1 MENEVTYQGKAYGM
15 TGSRLKIIAIIIMF
29 IDHFAAVYLD
39 RVMSAERVYVNYDD
53 FSGMGALAWTYLIMR
68 LIGRV
73 AFPIF
78 IFLLIEGVCHTR
90 NRWKYLGRLAVF
102 ALISEIPFD
111 MAFNLSDDAVFSGQL
126 LEWTSQNVF
135 FTLAVGL
142 LAIIILDI
150 IDKKIKGEKAGIYV
164 LKGIASLAVIIV
176 FATFA
181 EFFGTDYGFYGV
193 LAVCAAWFCKNNKR
207 LLMIV
212 VCVILT
218 LSSTLELAAF
228 FAIIPVSFYN
238 GERGSGRK
246 YSFYAFYPIHLLL
259 LWGLCFFMGYMK

>member
-1 MENEVTYQGKAYGM
+1 MENETTYQGQQSGIS
-15 TGSRLKIIAIIIMF
+15 GSKLKLIAIITMF

-39 RVMSAERVYVNYDD
+39 RVMSAENVYVNYDN

-78 IFLLIEGVCHTR
+78 IFLLIEGFCHTR
-90 NRWKYLGRLAVF
+90 NVWKYLGRLAGF

-111 MAFNLSDDAVFSGQL
+111 MAFNLTDDEIFSGKL
-126 LEWTSQNVF
+126 FEFTSQNVF
-135 FTLAVGL
+135 FTLAIGL
-142 LAIIILDI
+142 LAIILLDMVNR
-150 IDKKIKGEKAGIYV
+150 KIQGERMWTYV
-164 LKGIASLAVIIV
+164 LKGILLFVIILV
-176 FATFA
+176 FSALA
-181 EFFGTDYGFYGV
+181 EFLCTDYGFYGV
-193 LAVCAAWFCKNNKR
+193 LAICAAWLCKDNKR

-228 FAIIPVSFYN
+228 LAILPVSFYN
-238 GERGSGRK
+238 GTRGSSKK
-246 YSFYAFYPIHLLL
+246 YSFYVFYPVHLLL
-259 LWGLCFFMGYMK
+259 LWGLCIFMGYMK